1 MASIFQK
8 FWQWL
13 TGKSSETPT
22 PSSGGYQTVPVNTE
36 EPASPVSEPAP
47 TEKPEAVSITLTR
60 SASSESGQA
69 GTIGSA
75 NSLEEEGKLLAA
87 GTYDLSLKT
96 TGGLH
101 SAYWFRFQDI
111 HKGMLQI
118 GDKSRFIRLGES
130 GGDAQGGIVIQQ
142 IDEYLALYTEV
153 AEELAAGKQ
162 VQLIVS

>member
-1 MASIFQK
+1 M
-8 FWQWL
+8 
-13 TGKSSETPT
+13 
-22 PSSGGYQTVPVNTE
+22 
-36 EPASPVSEPAP
+36 
-47 TEKPEAVSITLTR
+47 LTR
-60 SASSESGQA
+60 SAAAESGQA

-75 NSLEEEGKLLAA
+75 NSLEDADKLLAA

-96 TGGLH
+96 SGGLH
-101 SAYWFRFQDI
+101 SAYWFRFQDT

-142 IDEYLALYTEV
+142 IDEYLSLYTKV
-153 AEELAAGKQ
+153 ADELAAGKQ

>member
-13 TGKSSETPT
+13 TGKSSETPA
-22 PSSGGYQTVPVNTE
+22 PSSGGYQAVPVTAE
-36 EPASPVSEPAP
+36 EPASSASEPRP
-47 TEKPEAVSITLTR
+47 TGNTEVVSITLTR
-60 SASSESGQA
+60 AAQSESGQT

-75 NSLEEEGKLLAA
+75 NSLEDAEKLLPA

-101 SAYWFRFQDI
+101 SAYWFRFQDT
-111 HKGMLQI
+111 HAGMLQI

-130 GGDAQGGIVIQQ
+130 GKDAQGGIVIQQ
-142 IDEYLALYTEV
+142 IDEYLSLYTKV
-153 AEELAAGKQ
+153 VDDLTAGKQ

>member
-13 TGKSSETPT
+13 TGKSSETPA
-22 PSSGGYQTVPVNTE
+22 SSGGYQAVPVSTEQPASSASTSAPTGNTE
-36 EPASPVSEPAP
+36 AIA
-47 TEKPEAVSITLTR
+47 ITLSRT
-60 SASSESGQA
+60 AVSESGQA

-75 NSLEEEGKLLAA
+75 NSLEDVDKLLPA

-101 SAYWFRFQDI
+101 SAYWFRFQEI

-130 GGDAQGGIVIQQ
+130 GSDAQGGVVIRQ
-142 IDEYLALYTEV
+142 IDEYLTLYSDI
-153 AEELAAGKQ
+153 AEKLAAGKQ
-162 VQLIVS
+162 VQLVIS